1 MGKSFKNSFEY
12 LEKSRKLIP
21 SLTQT
26 FSRAAYTFVEGA
38 FPVYAKSAKGSHF
51 IDVDDNEYIDYL
63 CGLWPIILGHCYPRV
78 DEAIKKQL

>member
-1 MGKSFKNSFEY
+1 MKKDLRKSFEY

-38 FPVYAKSAKGSHF
+38 FPVYAKSAT
-51 IDVDDNEYIDYL
+51 YIS
-63 CGLWPIILGHCYPRV
+63 
-78 DEAIKKQL
+78 